1 MTGLKPA
8 ELLPLP
14 AAWLHV
20 LVALSGGALHGYAI
34 MSEVERLTDGVVTM
48 GPGTLYGTLKRLNG
62 EGLVEEVDAPA
73 DAESEGPP
81 RRYYRLTG
89 FGGRV
94 LAAETARLSNLI
106 HAASRGAA
114 ASEGTS

>member
-1 MTGLKPA
+1 MTGRKPA

-20 LVALSGGALHGYAI
+20 LVALSGGELHGYAI

-48 GPGTLYGTLKRLNG
+48 GPGTLYGTLKRLHSQ
-62 EGLVEEVDAPA
+62 GLVEESEGPA
-73 DAESEGPP
+73 EAESEGPA

-89 FGGRV
+89 FGERV

-106 HAASRGAA
+106 HAASRGAVP
-114 ASEGTS
+114 SEGTS